1 MGKSREEIEL
11 ALKAGI
17 LMFNVESL
25 GELLLINDLAES
37 LKLKANISFRVN
49 PEVNARTHPYITTGM
64 RENKFGITFEEVIQ
78 YSSLTRDLSH
88 INLVGI
94 DCHIGSQIT
103 DIEPY
108 LLSIRRLKQLYFTLT
123 ERGYNIQIIDIG
135 GGLGISYQGKAVPGP
150 EEWSSAIVEELKG
163 IKGVK
168 LIVEPG
174 RSIVASSGAIIG
186 KVLYQKSREGKNFLI
201 VDIGMNNLIRP
212 SLYNA
217 YHDLKPVLLE
227 EEKETAIFDVVG
239 PLCETADFLGK
250 ERNLPWMQPGDLL
263 AVMDTGAY
271 GFSLASNYNSKPK
284 AAELLVKGNKFYL
297 IRKKETF
304 EDLINNE
311 IITEV

>member
-1 MGKSREEIEL
+1 
-11 ALKAGI
+11 
-17 LMFNVESL
+17 
-25 GELLLINDLAES
+25 
-37 LKLKANISFRVN
+37 
-49 PEVNARTHPYITTGM
+49 M